1 MKKITSIIFALIIVI
16 FISSSNSHAD
26 FQFVG
31 KLYTY
36 GDNLCGAST
45 QEFCDI
51 LYVGKIW
58 REPSSPYKKFVL
70 IKYTNNGKL
79 TGKAKLASDGTGTK
93 GRKYATKSDPLVI
106 RVWDQPRLSKKYTTI
121 FHFSRK

>member
-1 MKKITSIIFALIIVI
+1 MKKITSILFALIIVI

-51 LYVGKIW
+51 LYVGKVW
-58 REPSSPYKKFVL
+58 RVASSPYKRFVL
-70 IKYTNNGKL
+70 IKYTNNGRI
-79 TGKAKLASDGTGTK
+79 TGKAKLASDGSGDAI
-93 GRKYATKSDPLVI
+93 YASKSKPLKI
-106 RVWDQPRLSKKYTTI
+106 RVWDAPRLSRKYTTI